1 MIMKYKLAII
11 LSGIG
16 TGLIGVLV
24 KLIGNTIP
32 PMTLNFTRLLI
43 GLVTVTLMVPFLEKD
58 LLKVTKKELKS
69 YAIVGVLMAIAFS
82 MFVIANLLAPV
93 SNVSLITSTYVIF
106 TAILALVFLKE
117 NITIYHIIAM
127 IVATAGIIIINP
139 FVLEKAL
146 GNYIAL
152 AQALVFAGVVVYTRK
167 VEKHFHYK
175 SIFWF
180 FLFATIFLA
189 PFGIYYGFTGISSV
203 LIYLIPL
210 GAFSTGIGYFLFAYG
225 IQKVDAETSALLTL
239 AVFPPSSIVF
249 AYLFIGEPID
259 LKIII
264 GAALLLIAGAIA
276 IKKCKI
282 KKHALCH

>member
-1 MIMKYKLAII
+1 MKYKLAII

-16 TGLIGVLV
+16 IGLIGVLV

-43 GLVTVTLMVPFLEKD
+43 GLITVTLMIPFLEKD
-58 LLKVTKKELKS
+58 FLKVTREELKS
-69 YAIVGVLMAIAFS
+69 YAIIGFLMATAFS

-106 TAILALVFLKE
+106 TAIFALVFLKE

-127 IVATAGIIIINP
+127 IMAIAGLTIINP
-139 FVLEKAL
+139 FTLEKAL

-152 AQALVFAGVVVYTRK
+152 AQAVVFAGVVVYIRK

-189 PFGIYYGFTGISSV
+189 PFGFYYGFENITSV

-210 GAFSTGIGYFLFAYG
+210 GVFSTGIGYFLFAYG
-225 IQKVDAETSALLTL
+225 IQKIDAETSALLTL
-239 AVFPPSSIVF
+239 AVFPPSAIIL
-249 AYLFIGEPID
+249 AYFIINEPID
-259 LKIII
+259 LRIII
-264 GAALLLIAGAIA
+264 GAAILLIAGI
-276 IKKCKI
+276 ISVKKCKI
-282 KKHALCH
+282 NKHAICQ